1 MDALHT
7 YFDGERQAG
16 LCAALLG
23 LISCAFATWLWSTT
37 STFRA
42 MLVPIGLVGIIQL
55 GVGVGLWVKTPGQV
69 AALESGLGQPAA
81 AAHTARSTEIVRMER
96 VMKSFLVIK
105 AVELVLIAVGA
116 GRSSACASAAGSW
129 ASAWAC
135 SCRAR
140 SCSPSTSSPRPAA
153 SPTWPGC
160 APARESVRR
169 RRQ

>member
-42 MLVPIGLVGIIQL
+42 MLVPLGLVGLIQL

-69 AALESGLGQPAA
+69 AALQSALGPSQPAA

-96 VMKSFLVIK
+96 VMKNFLVIK
-105 AVELVLIAVGA
+105 AVELVLIAVGVGLIFGMRQRGWVVGVGMGLLVQGA
-116 GRSSACASAAGSW
+116 VMLAFDVFAEARGEPYLAWLRSGS
-129 ASAWAC
+129 
-135 SCRAR
+135 
-140 SCSPSTSSPRPAA
+140 
-153 SPTWPGC
+153 
-160 APARESVRR
+160 
-169 RRQ
+169 